1 MSAMIHMIRILL
13 VAGVDYNVLHFH
25 AVDSVTAL
33 SDTVSCRN
41 FRMPVSLFGWGSSDN
56 GNAETQP
63 LTSTDEG
70 NVGERSPIAPPG
82 VITRIGTQLH
92 SYFLCWDVEV
102 MDVVMTLLCA
112 SLPLDIC

>member
-1 MSAMIHMIRILL
+1 MSCSDI
-13 VAGVDYNVLHFH
+13 NVLRFH

-33 SDTVSCRN
+33 TDTVSCRN

-56 GNAETQP
+56 VNAETQP

-92 SYFLCWDVEV
+92 SYVGDVEV
-102 MDVVMTLLCA
+102 ITVVMTLLCA
-112 SLPLDIC
+112 SVTLDIC